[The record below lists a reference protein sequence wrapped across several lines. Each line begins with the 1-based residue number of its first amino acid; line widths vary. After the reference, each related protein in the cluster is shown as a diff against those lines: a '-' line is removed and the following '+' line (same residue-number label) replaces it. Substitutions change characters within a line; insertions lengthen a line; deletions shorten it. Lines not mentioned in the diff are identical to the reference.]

1 MEFDEIY
8 SKIYCPIANKIL
20 EKNLYTVVAQQWGN
34 LQKNFE
40 ENLGWCILDIL
51 GLIVKIEIST
61 IINVLIAQYNY
72 ALWNY
77 QVFSR

>member
-1 MEFDEIY
+1 
-8 SKIYCPIANKIL
+8 
-20 EKNLYTVVAQQWGN
+20 
-34 LQKNFE
+34 
-40 ENLGWCILDIL
+40 LDIL